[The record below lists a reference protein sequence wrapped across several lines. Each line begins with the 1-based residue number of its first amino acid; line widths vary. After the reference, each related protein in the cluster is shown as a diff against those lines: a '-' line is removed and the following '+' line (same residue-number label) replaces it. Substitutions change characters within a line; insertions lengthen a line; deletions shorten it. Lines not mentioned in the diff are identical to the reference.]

1 MDGPS
6 IEGTY
11 TARDGSA
18 FTYEASWT
26 SVGSRV
32 AAWYA
37 IVRRDGEE
45 IGRPYGQIVLARGTG
60 AAVAIAVRNSIEK
73 GFQRSA

>member
-1 MDGPS
+1 MDVPS

-11 TARDGSA
+11 TTRDGMT

-26 SVGSRV
+26 VVGSSV
-32 AAWYA
+32 AWNA

-45 IGRPYGQIVLARGTG
+45 IGRPYGQIQLSIDPA

-73 GFQRSA
+73 GFQRGA